1 MMGTHQPVTCHG
13 LLTAG
18 EISDL
23 FLLSLIKF
31 STIEDSLKDSDVL
44 MKCPQKIRAQAGQ
57 FWPVQSLSL
66 SS

>member
-13 LLTAG
+13 LLATG

-44 MKCPQKIRAQAGQ
+44 MKCPQKI
-57 FWPVQSLSL
+57 
-66 SS
+66 